1 MKWSVEIRKCL
12 EAPQIIEPCRRIVKY
27 HQLSRWVFIILDFGG
42 IIILGEKEDMSVIY
56 DFKENIKNDELE
68 IIKEKIK
75 NGGLVVFPTETVYG
89 IGADATNGQ
98 AVKNIFKA
106 KGRPQDNPLI
116 VHISN
121 HEMLKEF
128 TYDITQ
134 TEKALMD
141 AFWPGP
147 FTIILKS
154 NKKLPIDV
162 TAGLDTVGVR
172 MPDNDIALSI
182 IEKCNTPIAAP
193 SANVS
198 GRPSGTN
205 IADIFQELNNKVDIF
220 VDGGNT
226 NIGIEST
233 VVKVDNNVVNILR
246 PGRISLED
254 IKALGF
260 EAKLDRHVF
269 EDVKDGEKVESP
281 GMKHRHYAPA
291 VKTLLLEYTEDES
304 IMLDVLKKYIA
315 KNSDKKIG
323 ILCFTEH
330 KQFLKEYNTI
340 DIGSINNKLEVS
352 SRIYTKLRSIDK
364 LDCDEWIIEGLSRA
378 GIGTAIMNRLTR
390 ACSYNILK

>member
-1 MKWSVEIRKCL
+1 
-12 EAPQIIEPCRRIVKY
+12 
-27 HQLSRWVFIILDFGG
+27 
-42 IIILGEKEDMSVIY
+42 MSVIY

-68 IIKEKIK
+68 DIKKTIK
-75 NGGLVVFPTETVYG
+75 SGGLVIFPTETVYG

-121 HEMLKEF
+121 YEMLREF
-128 TYDITQ
+128 TYGITD
-134 TEKALMD
+134 TEKTLMD

-154 NKKLPIDV
+154 NNTLPKDV

-182 IEKCNTPIAAP
+182 IEKCNIPIAAP
-193 SANVS
+193 SANIS

-205 IADIFQELNNKVDIF
+205 ISDIFEELNDKVDIF
-220 VDGGNT
+220 VDGGDT

-246 PGRISLED
+246 PGKISLED
-254 IKALGF
+254 IAALGF
-260 EAKLDRHVF
+260 EVRLDKHVF
-269 EDVKDGEKVESP
+269 EDVKEGEKVESP
-281 GMKHRHYAPA
+281 GMKHRHYAPS
-291 VKTLLLEYTEDES
+291 VKTILLEYTEDES
-304 IMLDVLKKYIA
+304 VMIDILKKYIS

-323 ILCFTEH
+323 ILCFKEH
-330 KQFLKEYNTI
+330 EKYLKEYNTI
-340 DIGSINNKLEVS
+340 NIGSINNKLELS
-352 SRIYTKLRSIDK
+352 SSIYTKLRSLEK
-364 LDCDEWIIEGLSRA
+364 LNCDEWIIEGVKRT

>member
-1 MKWSVEIRKCL
+1 MYYNWEKMTNTEELRVVCNLIRN
-12 EAPQIIEPCRRIVKY
+12 
-27 HQLSRWVFIILDFGG
+27 
-42 IIILGEKEDMSVIY
+42 GELVI
-56 DFKENIKNDELE
+56 
-68 IIKEKIK
+68 
-75 NGGLVVFPTETVYG
+75 FPTETVYG
-89 IGADATNGQ
+89 IGANALDEN
-98 AVKNIFKA
+98 AVGKIFIA
-106 KGRPQDNPLI
+106 KGRPSDNPLI
-116 VHISN
+116 VHLADKKKI
-121 HEMLKEF
+121 EDIAQ
-128 TYDITQ
+128 DITDVERKLID
-134 TEKALMD
+134 TFM
-141 AFWPGP
+141 PGP

-162 TAGLDTVGVR
+162 TAGLDTVGIR

-260 EAKLDRHVF
+260 EAKLDKHVF

>member
-1 MKWSVEIRKCL
+1 
-12 EAPQIIEPCRRIVKY
+12 
-27 HQLSRWVFIILDFGG
+27 
-42 IIILGEKEDMSVIY
+42 MSVIY

-68 IIKEKIK
+68 IIKKKIK
-75 NGGLVVFPTETVYG
+75 SGGLVVFPTETVYG

-121 HEMLKEF
+121 YEMLKEF
-128 TYDITQ
+128 TYDVTE
-134 TEKALMD
+134 TEKALMN

-154 NKKLPIDV
+154 NKKLPINV

-226 NIGIEST
+226 DIGIEST

-254 IKALGF
+254 IKSLGF
-260 EAKLDRHVF
+260 EAKLDKHVF

-315 KNSDKKIG
+315 KNRDKKIG
-323 ILCFTEH
+323 ILCFSEH
-330 KQFLKEYNTI
+330 KPYLKEYNTI

-352 SRIYTKLRSIDK
+352 SRIYTKLRSIDR
-364 LDCDEWIIEGLSRA
+364 LDCDEWIIEGLNRT

>member
-1 MKWSVEIRKCL
+1 
-12 EAPQIIEPCRRIVKY
+12 
-27 HQLSRWVFIILDFGG
+27 
-42 IIILGEKEDMSVIY
+42 MSVIY

-68 IIKEKIK
+68 EIKKTIK
-75 NGGLVVFPTETVYG
+75 SGGIVIFPTETVYG

-121 HEMLKEF
+121 YEMLKEF
-128 TYDITQ
+128 TCDITDI
-134 TEKALMD
+134 ERKLMD

-154 NKKLPIDV
+154 NNTLPKDV

-198 GRPSGTN
+198 GRPSGTR
-205 IADIFQELNNKVDIF
+205 ISDIFDELNNKVDIF
-220 VDGGNT
+220 VDGGDT
-226 NIGIEST
+226 DIGIEST
-233 VVKVDNNVVNILR
+233 VVKVDNGVVNILR

-254 IKALGF
+254 IKALGL
-260 EAKLDRHVF
+260 EVKLDKHVF
-269 EDVKDGEKVESP
+269 EDVKEGEKVESP
-281 GMKHRHYAPA
+281 GMKHRHYAPS
-291 VKTLLLEYTEDES
+291 VKTILLEYTEDQNVM
-304 IMLDVLKKYIA
+304 IDTLKRYIA

-323 ILCFTEH
+323 ILCFSEH
-330 KQFLKEYNTI
+330 EKYLKGYNTI
-340 DIGSINNKLEVS
+340 SIGSVNNKLEVS
-352 SRIYTKLRSIDK
+352 SSIYTKLRGIEK
-364 LDCDEWIIEGLSRA
+364 LDCDEWIIEGVERS